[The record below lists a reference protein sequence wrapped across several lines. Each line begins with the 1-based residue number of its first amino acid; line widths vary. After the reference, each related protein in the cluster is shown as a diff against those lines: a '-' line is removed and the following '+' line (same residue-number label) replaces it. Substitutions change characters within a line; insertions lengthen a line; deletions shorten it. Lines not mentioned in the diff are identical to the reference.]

1 MSVKRESPIKILIAD
16 DQDDILTAARLLL
29 KGEGIRADTTT
40 RPEGV
45 LEKLKSES
53 YDVVIIDLN
62 YTKDT
67 TSGAEGLDL
76 LKHITEKQPG
86 LPVIVMTAWATIN
99 LAVEA
104 MRQGAQDFVTKPW
117 DNERMLHAIRTQTE
131 LYRSRQRELRL
142 EGENRILRNQQ
153 QNKLIGE
160 SPPVKEMMDT
170 ISRVAPSDACIL
182 ITGENGTGKSM
193 IARIIHDL
201 SSRGEFPFISVN
213 MGGLPEALFESELF
227 GHVKGAFTDAK
238 SDRMGRYE
246 LADTGTLFLDEIG
259 NLPENQQT
267 SLLRLLETGEFER
280 VGSSKTR
287 KADARII
294 SATNANL
301 EEKVANATFRQD
313 LYFRLNTVTIEI
325 PPLRERGEDILL
337 LAESFLER
345 YKEKYRKPLSS
356 FSSKAKDLL
365 LSYEW
370 PGNVRELDHAVEKA
384 VLLSEEGEV
393 QPSRLGLSNA
403 KTGSYSLDEMSLD
416 DVEKYYIQ
424 RALKRYGG
432 NATDAAKA
440 LGLSRS
446 AFYRRLQRHDL

>member
-1 MSVKRESPIKILIAD
+1 MPAKREKPIHVLIAD
-16 DQDDILTAARLLL
+16 DQDDILSAARLLL
-29 KGEGIRADTTT
+29 KGEGITADTTNK
-40 RPEGV
+40 PEGV
-45 LEKLKSES
+45 LEKLETES
-53 YDVVIIDLN
+53 YDTVVIDLN

-67 TSGAEGLDL
+67 TSGAEGLSL
-76 LKHITEKQPG
+76 LNDIASKQPG

-104 MRQGAQDFVTKPW
+104 MQQGAQDFITKPW
-117 DNERMLHAIRTQTE
+117 DNERMLHSIRTQAE
-131 LYRSRQRELRL
+131 LHRSRLRELRL
-142 EGENRILRNQQ
+142 ESENLILRNQQ
-153 QNKLIGE
+153 ESKLIGE
-160 SPPVKEMMDT
+160 STPVREMMDT

-193 IARIIHDL
+193 VARIIHDL
-201 SSRGEFPFISVN
+201 SSRSDCPFISVN

-259 NLPENQQT
+259 DLPKNQQT

-287 KADARII
+287 QADARII

-301 EEKVANATFRQD
+301 EEKVANGEFRQD

-325 PPLRERGEDILL
+325 PPLRERGDDVIR
-337 LAESFLER
+337 LAESFLKR
-345 YKEKYRKPLSS
+345 YREKYRKNLTS
-356 FSSKAKDLL
+356 FSKEANDLL
-365 LSYEW
+365 NAYEW
-370 PGNVRELDHAVEKA
+370 PGNIRELEHAVEKA
-384 VLLSEEGEV
+384 VLLSEDGEI
-393 QPSRLGLSNA
+393 QANRLGLSSSKSNA
-403 KTGSYSLDEMSLD
+403 ASLDEMSLD
-416 DVEKYYIQ
+416 DLEKHYIQ
-424 RALKRYGG
+424 KALRRYGG

-446 AFYRRLQRHDL
+446 AFYRRLQRHEL